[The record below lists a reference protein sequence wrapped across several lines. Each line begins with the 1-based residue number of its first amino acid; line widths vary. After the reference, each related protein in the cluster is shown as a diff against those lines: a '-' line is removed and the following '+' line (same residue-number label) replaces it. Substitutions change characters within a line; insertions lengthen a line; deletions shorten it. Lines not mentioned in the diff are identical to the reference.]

1 MLDSANQN
9 SESIK
14 TTLTDATASVGTTLS
29 ETMNTVWTSSTGL
42 NSIVTNYGNGF
53 NNALTTTNAALAS
66 IEAMIKSMVQ
76 EAQKKAAEDA
86 EKQAAAAKAAQA
98 QTPTVNSNSNNSN
111 QNNSNSTSGSNAN
124 GSFFIPLKDSY
135 PKNRL
140 NVDKSIV
147 DRLKYKDFDSSFSA
161 RSSYYAAMGNGDKY
175 TGSASQN
182 IKMLNWMKQ
191 NGFSTGGE
199 ITDLIGHT
207 KDDGW
212 ALVGKKETIIDQ
224 QATQNLKD
232 AIQMLNPLQNFINS
246 MNPIVPTGATTMSQN
261 FENHIDVQMNFPNAK
276 NYEEIKNALLVDN
289 NFEKTMT
296 QAILGGAMGQNSLKK
311 RSMIK

>member
-1 MLDSANQN
+1 M
-9 SESIK
+9 
-14 TTLTDATASVGTTLS
+14 
-29 ETMNTVWTSSTGL
+29 
-42 NSIVTNYGNGF
+42 
-53 NNALTTTNAALAS
+53 
-66 IEAMIKSMVQ
+66 
-76 EAQKKAAEDA
+76 
-86 EKQAAAAKAAQA
+86 
-98 QTPTVNSNSNNSN
+98 
-111 QNNSNSTSGSNAN
+111 
-124 GSFFIPLKDSY
+124 
-135 PKNRL
+135 
-140 NVDKSIV
+140 
-147 DRLKYKDFDSSFSA
+147 RLKWKDFDSSFSA
-161 RSSYYAAMGNGDKY
+161 RAEYYKQMGNGDKY

-311 RSMIK
+311 RSMIR

>member
-1 MLDSANQN
+1 M
-9 SESIK
+9 
-14 TTLTDATASVGTTLS
+14 
-29 ETMNTVWTSSTGL
+29 
-42 NSIVTNYGNGF
+42 
-53 NNALTTTNAALAS
+53 
-66 IEAMIKSMVQ
+66 
-76 EAQKKAAEDA
+76 
-86 EKQAAAAKAAQA
+86 
-98 QTPTVNSNSNNSN
+98 
-111 QNNSNSTSGSNAN
+111 
-124 GSFFIPLKDSY
+124 
-135 PKNRL
+135 
-140 NVDKSIV
+140 
-147 DRLKYKDFDSSFSA
+147 RLKWKDFDSSFSA
-161 RSSYYAAMGNGDKY
+161 RSSYYAAMGNGGRY

-246 MNPIVPTGATTMSQN
+246 MTTANIPNVSSTMSQN

-311 RSMIK
+311 RSMIR